1 MARHERTKHLLANTL
16 MDMAKDTPI
25 QKIQVKDICS
35 ACHVERT
42 TFYYHFH
49 DKYELIA
56 WIFSQFYEREAARA
70 DSPNSK
76 AMITR
81 MLQHLENHRD
91 FFLNAL
97 EDPSQNNLR
106 QYMLDFYIEYERKA
120 VCRYLMITEL
130 DEKTDY
136 ILRHYSFGCMG
147 NTIDWLLGKTHYT
160 PERLAQYQYQAMPDV
175 LKLAWS
181 QRC

>member
-106 QYMLDFYIEYERKA
+106 VASRF
-120 VCRYLMITEL
+120 V
-130 DEKTDY
+130 
-136 ILRHYSFGCMG
+136 
-147 NTIDWLLGKTHYT
+147 
-160 PERLAQYQYQAMPDV
+160 V
-175 LKLAWS
+175 
-181 QRC
+181 